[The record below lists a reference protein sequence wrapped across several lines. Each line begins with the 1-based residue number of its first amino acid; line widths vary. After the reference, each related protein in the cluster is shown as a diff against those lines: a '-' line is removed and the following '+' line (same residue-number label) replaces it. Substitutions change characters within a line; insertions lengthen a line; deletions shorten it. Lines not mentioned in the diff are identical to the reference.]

1 MPIVNLKELD
11 PVVHLLVQNLKDMK
25 FNLKDVAFWQEKD
38 EYVHLVAEL
47 SDFYVFCQKI
57 N

>member
-11 PVVHLLVQNLKDMK
+11 PAVHLLVQNLKDMK

-38 EYVHLVAEL
+38 EYVHLVPEL